1 MLLRNP
7 GDLCGL
13 RLRSIW
19 QIHHVRANGLIRA
32 LHSTRVIEEAGED
45 ADRDALKQDDL
56 QHLVVDRVSLQVQ
69 QLAEDGFRCLRL
81 IQKVV
86 MQVLHVGLSE

>member
-7 GDLCGL
+7 GDISGL
-13 RLRSIW
+13 RLGSLW
-19 QIHHVRANGLIRA
+19 QIHHVRANGFRHT
-32 LHSTRVIEEAGED
+32 LHTARVVEEAGED
-45 ADRDALKQDDL
+45 ADRDALEQDDL
-56 QHLVVDRVSLQVQ
+56 QHLVVDCVSRQVQ
-69 QLAEDGFRCLRL
+69 QLAKDGFRCLRL